1 MNRDSTHRL
10 PAEQLGSRLQ
20 QAAALLRSGQGPKAL
35 QQLQELL
42 MQHPE
47 HPEVLRVLGIGL
59 LQQGQPEQAEIQLR
73 RAAGLQPQSAM
84 AASDHANVLLSLNR
98 FEEALEI
105 LRSKA
110 AMVNDAG
117 LEPQIPARDRAT
129 FYFNLGR
136 AYKQIGQ
143 AAEAIQPL
151 LQTLELQ
158 AQHYGALVVLGDV
171 YKALGEAEP
180 AADCYRGA
188 IAANPADATG
198 WWSLSN
204 LKAGS
209 FTAAEFQALQQQF
222 EQQLE
227 LQLQVAAPR
236 RPITLQQKV
245 MFEFALASALD
256 QRDQTDQAF
265 AHYQAGNQL
274 ARQREPWDRRQ
285 FRRWLQSLQ
294 EAAKRLKQV
303 QSLAQR
309 PANWSGPR
317 PVFIVSLP
325 RSGST
330 LVEQV
335 LAAHSQV
342 TAASELP
349 WIPQLI
355 AAESSRRN
363 TGLLTWMEQLS
374 AEEWL
379 LLGQEYLH
387 KCRHWT
393 RTTPV
398 FTDKL
403 PGNLPFIGAILA
415 MLPDALI
422 VGVRRE
428 AMDVCWSC
436 YRQLMMS
443 GSEFVYDLQSLAD
456 YWQDFESHMDF
467 WEEQAPGRV
476 LSVQYED
483 LVRDPDAQTRRLLEF
498 AGLEFETA
506 CLSPQQARRAVNT
519 ASAMQVREPIH
530 SRGLGHWQ
538 RYAKHLD
545 ELQRALQLAAQANSG
560 NERD

>member
-1 MNRDSTHRL
+1 
-10 PAEQLGSRLQ
+10 
-20 QAAALLRSGQGPKAL
+20 
-35 QQLQELL
+35 
-42 MQHPE
+42 
-47 HPEVLRVLGIGL
+47 
-59 LQQGQPEQAEIQLR
+59 
-73 RAAGLQPQSAM
+73 
-84 AASDHANVLLSLNR
+84 
-98 FEEALEI
+98 
-105 LRSKA
+105 
-110 AMVNDAG
+110 
-117 LEPQIPARDRAT
+117 
-129 FYFNLGR
+129 
-136 AYKQIGQ
+136 
-143 AAEAIQPL
+143 
-151 LQTLELQ
+151 
-158 AQHYGALVVLGDV
+158 
-171 YKALGEAEP
+171 
-180 AADCYRGA
+180 
-188 IAANPADATG
+188 TG

-204 LKAGS
+204 LKAGG

-222 EQQLE
+222 EQQLG
-227 LQLQVAAPR
+227 PR
-236 RPITLQQKV
+236 QHVTPRPPIPLQQKI

-274 ARQREPWDRRQ
+274 ARQRDPWDRRQ
-285 FRRWLQSLQ
+285 FRRWLQTLRQS
-294 EAAKRLKQV
+294 AKHSKQV
-303 QSLAQR
+303 QSLVQR
-309 PANWSGPR
+309 PVNWSGPR
-317 PVFIVSLP
+317 PVFIISLP

-355 AAESSRRN
+355 AAESARRN
-363 TGLLTWMEQLS
+363 TGLVTWMEQLS

-393 RTTPV
+393 RTSPV

-403 PGNLPFIGAILA
+403 PGNLPYIGAILA
-415 MLPDALI
+415 MLPDALV

-467 WEEQAPGRV
+467 WEQQAPGRV
-476 LSVQYED
+476 LSLQYED
-483 LVRDPDAQTRRLLEF
+483 MVRDPEAQTRRLLEF

-506 CLSPQQARRAVNT
+506 CLSPHQARRAVNT

-530 SRGLGHWQ
+530 ARGVGHWQ
-538 RYAKHLD
+538 RYAKHLG
-545 ELQRALQLAAQANSG
+545 ELQQALQKNAQASTGKN
-560 NERD
+560 RDTPRN